1 MLEKVAYKANML
13 LSLTFKQSYR

>member
-1 MLEKVAYKANML
+1 MFGKVAYEANML